1 MIPSFAFT
9 LALFANVMFWLGL
22 QALYPPMPLY
32 VASLGGTPTDNGL
45 ATLAAAGGAVLSRLF
60 IGALADRVGRKP
72 VMVTGGIIAAI
83 TPAMYGMSRAMP
95 GLIAARALSGVGIA
109 AFTTGFQALLAD
121 LAPPERRGE
130 AFGMGGNSM
139 AFAALIG
146 PLIGDWVT
154 AHQGFATVFTWAAM
168 SGALCAAAGLL
179 IREPS
184 RRAAASPPPVQALRQ
199 TLAQHNVR
207 AGIAAVAPM
216 GAAFGVMMTFWP
228 LVARQNQ
235 LNTIGAFFSVYAIG
249 QLAVQLVAG
258 KLSDRIGRARVM
270 LPGMLLAG
278 IAFALIPVARSDAAS
293 LLVAFGCGAGLGI
306 ARTAIDAL
314 TLDDVL
320 GTLRGTAVA
329 LEFTANDVWIG
340 LGSALLGPLAGAAG
354 FGAAYAVTGAA
365 CIVTAGMLTMMGRAR
380 PARNV

>member
-1 MIPSFAFT
+1 MIPSLAFG
-9 LALFANVMFWLGL
+9 LALFANVMFWLGM

-60 IGALADRVGRKP
+60 IGALADRAGRKR
-72 VMVTGGIIAAI
+72 VMVMGGVIAAI
-83 TPAMYGMSRAMP
+83 TPAMYEMSRSMP

-109 AFTTGFQALLAD
+109 AFTTGFQVLLAD
-121 LAPPERRGE
+121 LAPPQRRGE

-139 AFAALIG
+139 ALAALIG

-154 AHQGFATVFTWAAM
+154 VHQGFAMAFTWAAT
-168 SGALCAAAGLL
+168 SGVLCAMAALL
-179 IREPS
+179 IREPAY
-184 RRAAASPPPVQALRQ
+184 RASASSPPAQALRQ
-199 TLAQHNVR
+199 ALALRSVR
-207 AGIAAVAPM
+207 AGLAAITPL
-216 GAAFGVMMTFWP
+216 GAAFGVTMTFWP
-228 LVARQNQ
+228 LVAQQNH
-235 LNTIGAFFSVYAIG
+235 LSTIGAFFSVYAIG
-249 QLAVQLVAG
+249 QLAVQFTAG

-270 LPGMLLAG
+270 LPGMVLAG
-278 IAFALIPVARSDAAS
+278 IAFALIPVARSDMAS
-293 LLVAFGCGAGLGI
+293 LLIAFGCGAGLGI

-314 TLDDVL
+314 TLDGVA

-354 FGAAYAVTGAA
+354 YSAAYAVVGGA
-365 CIVTAGMLTMMGRAR
+365 CVVTAGLLTMTRR
-380 PARNV
+380 THPAPGL